1 VELSDSRA
9 GRGREAPRPILA
21 WYRGRKW
28 VWREAATC
36 PGSHSTIVVECR
48 CTDPGV
54 QPPGGKS
61 PASSWPRSL
70 SHLKPK
76 PRPPQGIRSLIHL
89 ANAVIP
95 TRCTLGV
102 LHRSTSDLWGQII
115 LRGGLSCASEDGWH
129 LWLEARSIPPVAT
142 HANVCRLCRMPRGR
156 GRGGRRVSQAGRQ
169 GLAGA
174 ARQAPHPQTRRHSPW
189 PEPTHGPSQHG
200 A

>member
-1 VELSDSRA
+1 MELSDSRA

-102 LHRSTSDLWGQII
+102 LHHSTSDLWGQII

-156 GRGGRRVSQAGRQ
+156 GRGADSPRLRSTGAGGSGLWLWSRPARVHH
-169 GLAGA
+169 GLCSLLAVW
-174 ARQAPHPQTRRHSPW
+174 PW
-189 PEPTHGPSQHG
+189 PSD
-200 A
+200 